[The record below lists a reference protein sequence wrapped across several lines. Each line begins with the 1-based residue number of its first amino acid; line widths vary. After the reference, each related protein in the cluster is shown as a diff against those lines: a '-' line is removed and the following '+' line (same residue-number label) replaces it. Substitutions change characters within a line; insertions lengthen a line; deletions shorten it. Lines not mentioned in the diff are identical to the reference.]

1 MIPTPPRAPPPTLP
15 PRPLGIAPT
24 ITGLAVQQTV
34 LLSETVLTRPPR
46 RWQDGV
52 ERAPHWAEAR
62 RRQPLSTHRAAE
74 LPWQVHV
81 CVCACAHVCRL
92 PWLAV
97 CLSVCLSVC
106 LVCFGVCLHVLLH
119 VQAAEKER
127 SEVDNEALAL
137 SLSTTNAIFLLAV
150 VVITF
155 FVLRNTTPTVNYI
168 GSTVSSGIVVL
179 YLATRSK

>member
-1 MIPTPPRAPPPTLP
+1 MYVCVRMY
-15 PRPLGIAPT
+15 
-24 ITGLAVQQTV
+24 VCMY
-34 LLSETVLTRPPR
+34 
-46 RWQDGV
+46 
-52 ERAPHWAEAR
+52 
-62 RRQPLSTHRAAE
+62 
-74 LPWQVHV
+74 V
-81 CVCACAHVCRL
+81 CVCLCVC
-92 PWLAV
+92 V
-97 CLSVCLSVC
+97 CVCVC
-106 LVCFGVCLHVLLH
+106 VCLHVLLH